1 MPDDTVVILAYSAL
15 VVLGIIIVITAIRLV
30 FILLKRQKRETSP
43 ATEEKKAIAESAIEA
58 VELMIEKKRSQNYDV
73 SEAVEWLNDA
83 RDLFEKHRYTSCLD
97 SLEAA
102 KVSLEDAKKIKV
114 KKVKVD
120 AGMQKLQDREK
131 EALKEKKSVE
141 TPESRRE
148 KKEPPQRIEGSEEK
162 LEEKSAIVTEDEKMK
177 SEQPKEEMSEAE
189 MEKKR
194 EEIKKELESIQTPEE
209 EMSTEALIKK
219 KMPKDYLPAKF
230 EIGVAETKIKEA
242 EASGKDTEIAKKHL
256 ADAKAFFESGQYS
269 EALGSAVKSKKAL
282 GVGKDEHIPLEPERE
297 GVSTAETTQS
307 EECEEEVIEVTV
319 ESGMNICINC
329 GSHLKPGDKFCRKCG
344 RKVELEVYCT
354 KCGTRAEPDDLFCGK
369 CGTKLRK

>member
-1 MPDDTVVILAYSAL
+1 
-15 VVLGIIIVITAIRLV
+15 
-30 FILLKRQKRETSP
+30 
-43 ATEEKKAIAESAIEA
+43 
-58 VELMIEKKRSQNYDV
+58 
-73 SEAVEWLNDA
+73 
-83 RDLFEKHRYTSCLD
+83 
-97 SLEAA
+97 
-102 KVSLEDAKKIKV
+102 
-114 KKVKVD
+114 
-120 AGMQKLQDREK
+120 
-131 EALKEKKSVE
+131 
-141 TPESRRE
+141 
-148 KKEPPQRIEGSEEK
+148 
-162 LEEKSAIVTEDEKMK
+162 
-177 SEQPKEEMSEAE
+177 
-189 MEKKR
+189 
-194 EEIKKELESIQTPEE
+194 
-209 EMSTEALIKK
+209 
-219 KMPKDYLPAKF
+219 
-230 EIGVAETKIKEA
+230 
-242 EASGKDTEIAKKHL
+242 KDTEIAKKHL